1 MFRQVV
7 AYRWRDGLEERRKQG
22 FRDALASL
30 RNIPELQQ
38 LTFGDDAGHFDGNHD
53 FVAVLDFADFDAA
66 RRYVA
71 NERHQTFVRDHAQ
84 HAHRE
89 RVVVQ
94 HDWSCGQV
102 SAVHHVKIPVSDV
115 IVSRDWYCR
124 AFELEVTQE
133 FHEDDRLAGVG
144 LAHPITGAGI
154 ALRQDPAR
162 AAALA
167 GFDAVALTLG
177 TAHDLDIV
185 LTRLRE
191 LGITVGPTLRG
202 RVGLAVDVPDPDGI
216 HVRLFTLATDSP
228 VSTPPPG

>member
-1 MFRQVV
+1 VSFTRGASEMFRQVV

-30 RNIPELQQ
+30 RKIPELQQ
-38 LTFGDDAGHFDGNHD
+38 ITFGDDAGHFDGNHD

-133 FHEDDRLAGVG
+133 FHDGDRLAGVG
-144 LAHPITGAGI
+144 LAHPI
-154 ALRQDPAR
+154 
-162 AAALA
+162 
-167 GFDAVALTLG
+167 DAVALTLG
-177 TAHDLDIV
+177 TAGDLDIV
-185 LTRLRE
+185 LARLRG
-191 LGITVGPTLRG
+191 LGISFGPTLRG

-216 HVRLFTLATDSP
+216 HVRLFTLATDSAL
-228 VSTPPPG
+228 STPPPATPDGSPE